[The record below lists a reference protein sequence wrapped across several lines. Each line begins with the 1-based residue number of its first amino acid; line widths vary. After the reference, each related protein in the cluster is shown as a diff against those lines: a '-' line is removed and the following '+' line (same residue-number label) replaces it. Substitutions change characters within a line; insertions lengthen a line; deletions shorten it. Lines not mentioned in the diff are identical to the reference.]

1 MDRLHAVV
9 EGMVQGV
16 GFRQFTLQRAQRL
29 GLTGWVKNRR
39 DRKVEVLAEGPRDQ
53 LDELLQHL
61 HAGPSASIVRNVSV
75 TWETATGEFTDFFI
89 SRS

>member
-1 MDRLHAVV
+1 MERLHAIV

-16 GFRQFTLQRAQRL
+16 GFRQFTLHRAQRL
-29 GLTGWVKNRR
+29 GLTGWVKNRH

-53 LDELLQHL
+53 LDELVQQL
-61 HAGPSASIVRNVSV
+61 HAGPPASAVRQVHC
-75 TWETATGEFTDFFI
+75 TWGKATGEFTDFYI